1 MCRTGLIITLLLSC
15 VFSMK
20 AQTAAMDSAKTD
32 AINTE
37 ALNPNF
43 IKTSLLVISPGSA
56 VYSAY
61 GHSAIRMQCPS
72 KHLDYCFTFEMDM
85 HTSSYIDF
93 IFHNAKA
100 GFAAASTKVFLQQY
114 RNEGRGVNEY
124 YINLS
129 PREKQELWRN
139 LDIEVANGAYWNYD
153 YPNIN
158 CTSMCI
164 YVIEKSLSGER
175 IKYTK
180 INPALNG
187 TYRELLHYISR
198 NSPWMRLFWNIM
210 LIGKGGQT
218 EEINDKMTPKLLAES
233 WQKANLVDSVGSKR
247 PMLKG
252 KYHTLLPNIR
262 NDQPCWF
269 SPIMALI
276 LLLVATSTILWIT
289 RKRKKTSQNNKIIIN
304 VKRKD

>member
-1 MCRTGLIITLLLSC
+1 
-15 VFSMK
+15 
-20 AQTAAMDSAKTD
+20 
-32 AINTE
+32 
-37 ALNPNF
+37 
-43 IKTSLLVISPGSA
+43 
-56 VYSAY
+56 
-61 GHSAIRMQCPS
+61 
-72 KHLDYCFTFEMDM
+72 
-85 HTSSYIDF
+85 
-93 IFHNAKA
+93 
-100 GFAAASTKVFLQQY
+100 
-114 RNEGRGVNEY
+114 
-124 YINLS
+124 
-129 PREKQELWRN
+129 
-139 LDIEVANGAYWNYD
+139 
-153 YPNIN
+153 
-158 CTSMCI
+158 
-164 YVIEKSLSGER
+164 
-175 IKYTK
+175 
-180 INPALNG
+180 
-187 TYRELLHYISR
+187 
-198 NSPWMRLFWNIM
+198 MRLFWNIM